1 MVKACEDD
9 LCYFW
14 NEKLGT
20 HLVAGAVNKKHQEN
34 ILSET
39 ASLLSLENKL
49 DRLRTMEISESSS
62 AAMFIKSVIKCPRMH
77 PGTKYQHCKRADW
90 ACQVMLP
97 CSKGRGGWQRR
108 VKGRSRRFL

>member
-14 NEKLGT
+14 NEMLGT

-77 PGTKYQHCKRADW
+77 PGTKYQHCKKADW

-108 VKGRSRRFL
+108 VKGRSRIFL